1 MSFTVGFF
9 LSAQYT
15 SSMEETLNRGSKAA
29 PQNAMAEQ
37 SVLGAL
43 LMGGHHFDAIAERL
57 VPEDFYNRDYANI
70 WKAASDLGRRG
81 RAIDPVTV
89 AEVLEGKGQLEDC
102 GGLSALIQLV
112 SQTPTAINAV
122 AYAEIVREH
131 AIRRGLIKAASDIV
145 DKVYARDSED
155 TKDLLDYA
163 EQQVFQIADKRSRTD
178 RQGIELL
185 ELLPGAVEEIRIVSE
200 SKGVAGLSTGI
211 AKFDEMTTGLRPGDL
226 VVVAGRPAMGKT
238 SLAMNWAEHAALHA
252 KVPVAVF
259 SLEMPAQQLAMRLI
273 ASHGRIDQQHM
284 RSGTLTPEDWARI
297 NSAATTLQDAKII
310 IDDDGNL
317 SPQELRNRAR
327 RIKREHGLGLILV
340 DYLQLMEVPGSK
352 ENRTNDIAQISRSM
366 KTLAKEL
373 EVPII
378 ALSQLNRSVESRD
391 NKRPRMSDLRESG
404 GIEQDADLI
413 TFIYRD
419 EVYNEDSPD
428 KGTAEL
434 IIVKQRNGPI
444 GTVRTSFI
452 GKLTRFEN
460 LATYAYEPEFD
471 D

>member
-1 MSFTVGFF
+1 MD
-9 LSAQYT
+9 
-15 SSMEETLNRGSKAA
+15 ETLNRGLKAV
-29 PQNAMAEQ
+29 PHNPVAEQ

-43 LMGGHHFDAIAERL
+43 LMGGRHFDAIAERL
-57 VPEDFYNRDYANI
+57 VADDFYNRDYANV
-70 WKAASDLGRRG
+70 WRAAAELGRRG
-81 RAIDPVTV
+81 QGIDPVTV
-89 AEVLEGKGQLEDC
+89 SEVLESRGHLEGC
-102 GGLSALIQLV
+102 GGLAGLIQLAR
-112 SQTPTAINAV
+112 QTPTAVNAT
-122 AYAEIVREH
+122 AYADIVREH
-131 AIRRGLIKAASDIV
+131 AIRRALISASTEII
-145 DKVYARDSED
+145 DKVYARDADD
-155 TKDLLDYA
+155 TQELLDFA
-163 EQQVFQIADKRSRTD
+163 EQKVFQIADKRSRTE
-178 RQGIELL
+178 QQAVPLN
-185 ELLPGAVEEIRIVSE
+185 ELLPGAVEEIRLVSE
-200 SKGVAGLSTGI
+200 SKGVAGLPTGI
-211 AKFDEMTTGLRPGDL
+211 TRFDEMTTGLRPGDL
-226 VVVAGRPAMGKT
+226 AVVAGRPAMGKT
-238 SLAMNWAEHAALHA
+238 SLAMNWAEHAALHS
-252 KVPVAVF
+252 KVTVAVF

-284 RSGTLTPEDWARI
+284 RSGQLTAEDWARI

-310 IDDDGNL
+310 IDDTGSL

-352 ENRTNDIAQISRSM
+352 ENRTNDIAQISRGM
-366 KTLAKEL
+366 KSLAKEL
-373 EVPII
+373 EVPVI

-471 D
+471 G

>member
-1 MSFTVGFF
+1 
-9 LSAQYT
+9 
-15 SSMEETLNRGSKAA
+15 MEDMLNRGSKAV
-29 PQNAMAEQ
+29 PHNPLAEQ
-37 SVLGAL
+37 SVLGAM
-43 LMGGHHFDAIAERL
+43 LMDSHNYEAVAERL
-57 VPEDFYNRDYANI
+57 VAEDFYSKAHADI
-70 WKAASDLGRRG
+70 WRAASELGKRSQP
-81 RAIDPVTV
+81 IDPVTV
-89 AEVLEGKGQLEDC
+89 AEVLEGRGQLDEC
-102 GGLSALIQLV
+102 GGLSALISLV
-112 SQTPTAINAV
+112 SQTPTSVNAV
-122 AYAEIVREH
+122 AYADIVREH
-131 AIRRGLIKAASDIV
+131 AIRRALIGAASEIV
-145 DKVYARDSED
+145 EKVHAREGDD
-155 TKDLLDYA
+155 TRELLDFA
-163 EQQVFQIADKRSRTD
+163 EQRVFQIADKRSRTD
-178 RQGIELL
+178 TQGVSLVD
-185 ELLPGAVEEIRIVSE
+185 LLPGAVEEIRVVAE
-200 SKGVAGLSTGI
+200 SQGVAGLPTGI
-211 AKFDEMTTGLRPGDL
+211 SRFDEMTTGLRPGDL

-238 SLAMNWAEHAALHA
+238 SLAMNWAEHAALHS

-273 ASHGRIDQQHM
+273 ASHGRIDQQRM
-284 RSGTLTPEDWARI
+284 RSGELLPEDWARI
-297 NSAATTLQDAKII
+297 NSAATTLREAKII
-310 IDDDGNL
+310 IDDTGSL

-352 ENRTNDIAQISRSM
+352 ENRTNDIAQISRGM
-366 KTLAKEL
+366 KSLAKEL

-378 ALSQLNRSVESRD
+378 ALSQLNRGVESRD

-471 D
+471 G